1 LSYNCLKK
9 KERNINTIL
18 RGFTL
23 RVCFGQWCSLWSE
36 DFKFFV
42 SHVEEYMAGH
52 VGVMKFIQK
61 GSWWEQTEATS
72 REGLS
77 LFQVLLKLML
87 TYGKGRT
94 W

>member
-1 LSYNCLKK
+1 
-9 KERNINTIL
+9 
-18 RGFTL
+18 
-23 RVCFGQWCSLWSE
+23 
-36 DFKFFV
+36 
-42 SHVEEYMAGH
+42 VEKYMAGH

-77 LFQVLLKLML
+77 LFQVLLKFML